1 MDGFKWPN
9 KVDTIPYK
17 VFNKRAVIVLDGFI
31 MITHKTGAIY
41 ILTLESDSETSS
53 FSLSDAKVTKHKIT
67 KDK

>member
-9 KVDTIPYK
+9 KVDTVPYS
-17 VFNKRAVIVLDGFI
+17 VFNKRAIIVPDGFI

-41 ILTLESDSETSS
+41 ILTLESDDSET
-53 FSLSDAKVTKHKIT
+53 FSISDATVTKYKIT